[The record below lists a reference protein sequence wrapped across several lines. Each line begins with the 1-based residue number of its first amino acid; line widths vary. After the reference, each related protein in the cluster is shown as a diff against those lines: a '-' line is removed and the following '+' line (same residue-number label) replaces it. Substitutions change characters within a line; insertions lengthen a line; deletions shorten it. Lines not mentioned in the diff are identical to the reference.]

1 MIISFHLGWFS
12 TSMIMGENVITFK
25 QEKHT
30 RALGVFNCPFSAHIR
45 NARHIPRPR
54 IIAVS
59 TRNAVVLR
67 IALRLLS
74 RWRGSPWVP
83 RVCPLATESRWDSDS
98 ESWPGTCSAVS
109 LENLTAPS
117 HLLTWNTQL
126 CLRARVSFFRSFT
139 HMKVNGFS
147 FHHFDGSILF
157 LLVTA
162 TGIVSHGLKQVAPG
176 PFPRNF
182 LVRKGTS
189 RF

>member
-1 MIISFHLGWFS
+1 
-12 TSMIMGENVITFK
+12 MIMGEKVITFK

-74 RWRGSPWVP
+74 RWRGSPWGP

-109 LENLTAPS
+109 LRIS
-117 HLLTWNTQL
+117 
-126 CLRARVSFFRSFT
+126 LRLRTCWHGTLSCACVPVWVSFEASRTWRSMALASTTSMAPFF
-139 HMKVNGFS
+139 VS
-147 FHHFDGSILF
+147 LWQQLELF
-157 LLVTA
+157 PMA
-162 TGIVSHGLKQVAPG
+162 KQVAPG